1 MSTTA
6 IVVIIVVAAIV
17 CLALLFLAF
26 RYQSRRLHDK
36 FGAEYERSVAQLG
49 RSRAEAEL
57 QRRQSRVR
65 RMQIRPLSETE
76 RERFAAAWQRVQRG
90 FVDDPGGS
98 LTQADSLVTEA
109 MTARGYPVHDFDEC
123 AANISVNHSTVV
135 SDYREAH
142 DIALR
147 RDRGEATTE
156 DIRRALVHYRMLLQD
171 LLATPAT
178 ERERAPSAV

>member
-6 IVVIIVVAAIV
+6 IAVTIVVAALV

-26 RYQSRRLHDK
+26 RYQRRRLQDK

-65 RMQIRPLSETE
+65 RMQIRPLSDGE
-76 RERFAAAWQRVQRG
+76 RERFAAAWRRVQGG
-90 FVDDPGGS
+90 FVDDPDGS
-98 LTQADSLVTEA
+98 LAQADSLVTEA
-109 MTARGYPVHDFDEC
+109 MTARGYPVHDFNEC
-123 AANISVNHSTVV
+123 AADISVNHSTVV

-142 DIALR
+142 EIALR

-156 DIRRALVHYRMLLQD
+156 DIRRALVHYRMLLED
-171 LLATPAT
+171 LLEAPAT
-178 ERERAPSAV
+178 ERERAPSTV